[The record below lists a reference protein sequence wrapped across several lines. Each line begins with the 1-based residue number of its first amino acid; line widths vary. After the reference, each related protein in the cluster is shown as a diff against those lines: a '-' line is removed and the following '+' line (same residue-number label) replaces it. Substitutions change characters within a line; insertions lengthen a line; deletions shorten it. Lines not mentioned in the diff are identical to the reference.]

1 MFVLNILECGVEG
14 IKLEYS
20 KNSTTSLKKIIFL
33 NNIVAE
39 RSSKKSERLGY
50 LKKLNRNGLT
60 FYTIAE
66 KDAQNIT
73 NLQWDNLY
81 SSINGKNKKILAG
94 ILKFVKNNKYTHSK
108 NNSFTKTSK
117 MINKTRKKI

>member
-1 MFVLNILECGVEG
+1 
-14 IKLEYS
+14 
-20 KNSTTSLKKIIFL
+20 
-33 NNIVAE
+33 VAE